1 MVSQEQIKKLILRK
15 DELYKFIDIK
25 GKQLEVNKFELKSQE
40 DRFWSNPKEA
50 QNLLKRL
57 STLKSWLTSYEYV
70 ANNIDELSVL
80 LELEANED
88 ELDIQF
94 QKTKQAI
101 EELEFKNMLSA
112 TKS

>member
-25 GKQLEVNKFELKSQE
+25 GKQLEANEFETKSQQNE
-40 DRFWSNPKEA
+40 FWNNPKEA
-50 QNLLKRL
+50 QILLKKL
-57 STLKSWLTSYEYV
+57 STLKSWLTSYNSV

-88 ELDIQF
+88 ELDIQL
-94 QKTKQAI
+94 K
-101 EELEFKNMLSA
+101 
-112 TKS
+112 